1 MNNVFMNPSLYAHML
16 NGLLLLV
23 SVIIIYKNYKKIIKL
38 DYYKLLIL
46 ILLVSLVVGVHG
58 LSHLGLEYIYGLSPI
73 NIIKFLNH
81 R

>member
-1 MNNVFMNPSLYAHML
+1 MNDVFMNPSLYAHML

-23 SVIIIYKNYKKIIKL
+23 SVIVIYKNYKKIIKL

-46 ILLVSLVVGVHG
+46 ILLISLVVGVHG

-73 NIIKFLNH
+73 NMF
-81 R
+81 RSYS

>member
-23 SVIIIYKNYKKIIKL
+23 SVIVIYKNYRKIIKL

-58 LSHLGLEYIYGLSPI
+58 LSHLGLEYIYGLNFI
-73 NIIKFLNH
+73 NII
-81 R
+81 RY